1 MNKEQI
7 DIYRIGLVNYLDR
20 LDTDSFNSFYKKYKD
35 FEHSFTKQE
44 MTVLIGILIENINKN
59 LTFS

>member
-20 LDTDSFNSFYKKYKD
+20 LDTDSFNSFYKRYED

-44 MTVLIGILIENINKN
+44 MTVLIGILIENANKN

>member
-7 DIYRIGLVNYLDR
+7 DIYRIGLANYLDR
-20 LDTDSFNSFYKKYKD
+20 LDTDSFNSFYKRYED

>member
-7 DIYRIGLVNYLDR
+7 DIYRIGLANYLDK
-20 LDTDSFNSFYKKYKD
+20 LDTDSFNSFYKKYED